1 MAIAIITDTDASLPD
16 ALAEELGIYQVP
28 ITIHFGDE
36 ILKSNYEIN
45 DIALIERI
53 KQEGKL
59 PTTAAPAPGEFAAA
73 YQKAFENGAD
83 EVICLTV
90 SGEVSATYKAAQTA
104 RELMP
109 DHQITVVDTWSVSM
123 GQGFMV
129 LAAAKLARKG
139 TDREAILEQVFQV
152 RDQTYLFASLATL
165 KYMAM
170 SGRVGAISAEMAK
183 MLSIMPILTIKEG
196 KLDLLEKVRTRK
208 KAWNRL
214 IELTEE
220 SLAGRRIEDMFLLH
234 VAAEEDAKQFLDLLE
249 KRVDLGREV
258 PITNLSPG
266 LSVHTGPGLVGL
278 AFISE

>member
-1 MAIAIITDTDASLPD
+1 MTIAIITDTDASLPD
-16 ALAEELGIYQVP
+16 ALAEEFGIYQVP

-45 DIALIERI
+45 DNALIDRI

-59 PTTAAPAPGEFAAA
+59 PTTAAPAPGEFAVAF
-73 YQKAFENGAD
+73 QKAFENGAD

-152 RDQTYLFASLATL
+152 RDRTYLFASLATL

-214 IELTEE
+214 IQLTEE
-220 SLAGRRIEDMFLLH
+220 SLAGRRVEEMFLLH
-234 VAAEEDAKQFLDLLE
+234 VAAEEDAKQFLELLE
-249 KRVDLGREV
+249 NRVDLGREV
-258 PITNLSPG
+258 PLTNLSPG

-278 AFISE
+278 AFIAE